1 MLIDGSTLKG
11 LQLPESGIV
20 ETLKLN
26 ALNKLSMVNLTMLE
40 TVEIDEGIYDAN
52 NGMNDLKVKNCPAM
66 DSYTYR
72 MALEAPMTKY
82 ELTDFNWTI
91 TSIDDLEVKDGKV
104 IGIKVVDKLEGK
116 LEGTGSKATSLIG
129 NIHINV
135 ECNIDEYEIYKKYC

>member
-1 MLIDGSTLKG
+1 MTD
-11 LQLPESGIV
+11 
-20 ETLKLN
+20 
-26 ALNKLSMVNLTMLE
+26 LTMLE

-66 DSYTYR
+66 DPYTYR

-82 ELTDFNWTI
+82 EITDFSWTI
-91 TSIDDLEVKDGKV
+91 TSIDDLEIEDGKV
-104 IGIKVVDKLEGK
+104 TGIKVVDKLNGK
-116 LEGTGSKATSLIG
+116 LAGTGAKATSLIG